1 MTIRRLYL
9 CWLPA
14 LAACQDP
21 PRQTTAPE
29 PPAIQVRD
37 ASGASVATLRPSRPC
52 RVSIGGTE
60 LIVGGPP
67 LVATYGTAKWAGAT
81 AQNGTTLTK
90 DGAAVARVFP
100 VGDPAQAA
108 VLDMQGVAL
117 ARITVAGDK
126 ATVADASSVP
136 VRNFLKTGNAIKSDS
151 PALTITGTDDLIL
164 AALLGSPELQP
175 EVRMLAACERVLVK
189 GS

>member
-1 MTIRRLYL
+1 VTIRRLYF
-9 CWLPA
+9 CCLPA

-29 PPAIQVRD
+29 PAAIQVRD
-37 ASGASVATLRPSRPC
+37 GSGKTVAELRPTRPC
-52 RVSIGGTE
+52 RVTIAGSE

-67 LVATYGTAKWAGAT
+67 LVATYGA
-81 AQNGTTLTK
+81 AQWTGTSASNGTTFAK
-90 DGAAVARVFP
+90 DGTAVARVFP

-108 VLDMQGVAL
+108 VLDMQGIAL
-117 ARITVAGDK
+117 VRITVAGDK

-136 VRNFLKTGNAIKSDS
+136 VRNFLKTGTAIKSDS
-151 PALTITGTDDLIL
+151 PALTITGTNDLIL
-164 AALLGSPELQP
+164 AALLGSSELQP